1 MTTIVDSKAITLAE
15 EADVP
20 LMEGEEIDVATIAA
34 GVEIEVAKTMLNT
47 VAVVI
52 ALAEEAAKDWA
63 RKKASTSRRA

>member
-15 EADVP
+15 EADVL
-20 LMEGEEIDVATIAA
+20 LMEAEEIDVATIAA
-34 GVEIEVAKTMLNT
+34 GVEIEVARMILNT

>member
-1 MTTIVDSKAITLAE
+1 MAE
-15 EADVP
+15 EADVL
-20 LMEGEEIDVATIAA
+20 LMEAEEIDVATIAA
-34 GVEIEVAKTMLNT
+34 GVEIEVARMILNP

>member
-1 MTTIVDSKAITLAE
+1 MDSKAITLAE
-15 EADVP
+15 EADVL
-20 LMEGEEIDVATIAA
+20 LMEAEEIDVATIAA

>member
-1 MTTIVDSKAITLAE
+1 M
-15 EADVP
+15 EA
-20 LMEGEEIDVATIAA
+20 EEIDVATIAA